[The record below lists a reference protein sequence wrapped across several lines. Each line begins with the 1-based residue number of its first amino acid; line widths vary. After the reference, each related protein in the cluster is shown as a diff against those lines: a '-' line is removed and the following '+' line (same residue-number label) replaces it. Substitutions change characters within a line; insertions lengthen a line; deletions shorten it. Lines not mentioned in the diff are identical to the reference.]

1 MLKNLGLPSY
11 KNGDIVTVVT
21 PAGQEV
27 ICKYIDE
34 DVNNYYLE
42 QPLALQPNQS
52 GQISFVPPVFSGDE
66 VPTCTFH
73 RSNAMWITPTN
84 ADAVA
89 AYQTA
94 VSGIVTPTK
103 QKIIT

>member
-1 MLKNLGLPSY
+1 MLQNLSLPTF
-11 KNGDIVTVVT
+11 KNGDIITVVT

-27 ICKYIDE
+27 ICKYVD
-34 DVNNYYLE
+34 DDADNYYLE
-42 QPLALQPNQS
+42 QPLALQPNAA
-52 GQISFVPPVFSGDE
+52 GQISFVPPVFSGLE
-66 VPTCTFH
+66 VPVCKF
-73 RSNAMWITPTN
+73 RKSNAMWITETS
-84 ADAVA
+84 ADATA